1 VGRTGRKLQREEN
14 FKGDE
19 MRKSLF
25 FGAVCFWATVLMAG
39 GKFTPLNVKTGLWQD
54 TATTIVTGGLGIPP
68 EMMSRLTPEQRARY
82 EAAMKHEAN
91 GTPKTRTYKAC
102 LTQKQLNE
110 EPFADRNHGNMKC
123 KETVI
128 NSTSS
133 DFEVREQ
140 CAEGSANSD
149 IHMKV
154 HAIDSGHVVGNSE
167 TTATMGGRT
176 MHSTMKLDF
185 KWVGATCPAG
195 VH

>member
-1 VGRTGRKLQREEN
+1 LKN

-25 FGAVCFWATVLMAG
+25 FGAVCLWATVLMAG
-39 GKFTPLNVKTGLWQD
+39 GKITPLNVKTGLWQN
-54 TATTIVTGGLGIPP
+54 TATTTVTGGLGIPP

-82 EAAMKHEAN
+82 EAAMKSHAN
-91 GTPKTRTYKAC
+91 GTPRTRTYKSC

-110 EPFADRNHGNMKC
+110 DPFADPNRKEMKC
-123 KETVI
+123 QQTVI
-128 NSTSS
+128 KSTGS
-133 DFEVREQ
+133 DLEVREQ
-140 CAEGSANSD
+140 CGEGTSNGD
-149 IHMKV
+149 VHIKF
-154 HAIDSGHVVGNSE
+154 HAIDSEHVVGSGE

-176 MHSTMKLDF
+176 MHSTMKMEF

>member
-1 VGRTGRKLQREEN
+1 
-14 FKGDE
+14 
-19 MRKSLF
+19 MRKSLI
-25 FGAVCFWATVLMAG
+25 FGVVCLWATVLMAG
-39 GKFTPLNVKTGLWQD
+39 GKITPLNVKTGLWQN
-54 TATTIVTGGLGIPP
+54 TATTTITGGLGIPP

-91 GTPKTRTYKAC
+91 GTPRTRTTKSC
-102 LTQKQLNE
+102 LTQKKLNE
-110 EPFADRNHGNMKC
+110 DPFSDRKRADMKC

-133 DFEVREQ
+133 DLDIREQ
-140 CAEGSANSD
+140 CEEESSNSD
-149 IHMKV
+149 IHMKI
-154 HAIDSGHVVGNSE
+154 HAIDSEHVVGNSE
-167 TTATMGGRT
+167 VTATMGGRT